1 MVCLTPPP
9 AANFMAGII
18 IRPRARIL
26 HGHDWVYGTEVL
38 KTFGSPTDGD
48 VISIKD
54 GRDQMLGSAL
64 YNSQSQIVARRFSRR
79 RQDLDGEFFQR
90 RITRAQEF
98 RDNLGIDPLVRRVVW
113 SESDGLPGV
122 IVDRFGSVATLQ
134 TLTMAMD
141 QRRDLIAAAVK
152 EVLGVETV
160 VERNDS
166 SSRRLEGLEVRCGT
180 LLGPEPGTFHI
191 TVAEMQFHLDPLQ
204 GQKTGFYLDQT
215 MSYRQ
220 VAAWATGRRVL
231 DCFSNQGAFAIACA
245 QAGASEVIAVES
257 GKENLPR
264 IEANAQLN
272 QVSVKGVG
280 ADVFEFLSS
289 AARRGE
295 EYDLII
301 LDPPPFT
308 RTRKGIVDALRGYRE
323 LHLKAA
329 KLLSKEGLLAT
340 FSCSHH
346 VSAEEFGGSVTEAF
360 GTARRTARQL
370 QSYSQSPDHPILVG
384 FPESEYLKGFLY
396 GMMSS
401 F

>member
-1 MVCLTPPP
+1 MG
-9 AANFMAGII
+9 GII

-26 HGHDWVYGTEVL
+26 HGHDWVYSTEIL
-38 KTFGSPTDGD
+38 KTFGSPEDGD
-48 VISIKD
+48 VVSIKD
-54 GRDQMLGSAL
+54 GRDKMLGSAI
-64 YNSQSQIVARRFSRR
+64 YNSKSQIVARRFSRR
-79 RQDLDGEFFQR
+79 RQDLDAEFFTR
-90 RITRAQEF
+90 RIERANQF
-98 RDNLGIDPLVRRVVW
+98 RDFLGIDPLVRRVLW

-122 IVDRFGSVATLQ
+122 IIDRFGSVATLQ

-141 QRRDLIAAAVK
+141 QRRDLIAAAIQQ
-152 EVLGVETV
+152 VLGVESV

-166 SSRRLEGLEVRCGT
+166 SSRKLEGLEVRTGT
-180 LLGPEPGTFHI
+180 LLGPEPGAFEI
-191 TVAEMQFHLDPLQ
+191 SVAGMKFHLDPIQ

-215 MSYRQ
+215 ASYSQ
-220 VAAWATGRRVL
+220 VAPWAKGRRVL

-245 QAGASEVIAVES
+245 LGGATEVTAIES
-257 GKENLPR
+257 GKDNLPR
-264 IEANAQLN
+264 IEANAALN
-272 QVSVKGVG
+272 GVSLKVVG

-289 AARRGE
+289 AARREE

-329 KLLSKEGLLAT
+329 QLLSKDGLLAT

-346 VSAEEFGGSVTEAF
+346 VSAEEFGGSVAEGF
-360 GTARRTARQL
+360 LGARRTARQL
-370 QSYSQSPDHPILVG
+370 QTYSQSPDHPILLG

-396 GMMSS
+396 GMTAS

>member
-1 MVCLTPPP
+1 MGGLVV
-9 AANFMAGII
+9 
-18 IRPRARIL
+18 RPRARIL

-38 KTFGSPTDGD
+38 KAFGNPQDGD
-48 VISIKD
+48 VVSIKD
-54 GRDQMLGSAL
+54 GRDRMLGSAV
-64 YNSQSQIVARRFSRR
+64 YNSKSQIVARRFSRR
-79 RQDLDGEFFQR
+79 RQDLDSEFFIR
-90 RITRAQEF
+90 RLQRAQEF
-98 RDNLGIDPLVRRVVW
+98 RDSLGVDPLVRRVLW

-141 QRRDLIAAAVK
+141 LRREMIAVAVK
-152 EVLGVETV
+152 EVLGVESV

-166 SSRRLEGLEVRCGT
+166 SSRKAEGLEVRTGT
-180 LLGPEPGTFHI
+180 LLGPEPGALEI
-191 TVAEMQFHLDPLQ
+191 TVAGMKFHLDAIH

-215 MSYRQ
+215 ASYRQ
-220 VAAWATGRRVL
+220 VAVWAKGRRVL

-245 QAGASEVIAVES
+245 QEGATEVTAVES

-264 IEANAQLN
+264 IEANARLN
-272 QVSVKGVG
+272 NVSVKVIGG
-280 ADVFEFLSS
+280 DVFEVLSL
-289 AARRGE
+289 AARREE

-308 RTRKGIVDALRGYRE
+308 RTRKGIADALRGYRE

-329 KLLSKEGLLAT
+329 QLLSKDGLLAT

-346 VSAEEFGGSVTEAF
+346 VSAEEFGGSVAEAF
-360 GTARRTARQL
+360 GDARRTARQL
-370 QSYSQSPDHPILVG
+370 QTFSQSPDHPILVG
-384 FPESEYLKGFLY
+384 FPETEYLKGFLY
-396 GMMSS
+396 GMTSS

>member
-1 MVCLTPPP
+1 
-9 AANFMAGII
+9 MAGII
-18 IRPRARIL
+18 VRPRARIL

-38 KTFGSPTDGD
+38 KTFGNPEDGA

-54 GRDQMLGSAL
+54 GRDHMLGSAL

-90 RITRAQEF
+90 RIARAQEF
-98 RDNLGIDPLVRRVVW
+98 RDNLGIDPFVRRVLW

-141 QRRDLIAAAVK
+141 QRRDLIAAAIR

-166 SSRRLEGLEVRCGT
+166 SSRKLEGLDVRCGT
-180 LLGPEPGTFHI
+180 LLGPEPGAFEI
-191 TVAEMQFHLDPLQ
+191 TVAGMKFYLDPLH

-215 MSYRQ
+215 TSYRQ

-231 DCFSNQGAFAIACA
+231 DCFSNQGAFAMACA
-245 QAGASEVIAVES
+245 QAGASAVTAVES

-272 QVSVKGVG
+272 QVSVKVVG

-289 AARRGE
+289 AARREE

-329 KLLSKEGLLAT
+329 QLLSKEGLLAT

-346 VSAEEFGGSVTEAF
+346 VSAEEFSGSVSEAF
-360 GTARRTARQL
+360 GAARRTARQL

-396 GMMSS
+396 GMTAS

>member
-1 MVCLTPPP
+1 M
-9 AANFMAGII
+9 
-18 IRPRARIL
+18 

-38 KTFGSPTDGD
+38 KTFGNPADGD

-54 GRDQMLGSAL
+54 GRDRMLGSAV
-64 YNSQSQIVARRFSRR
+64 YNSKSQIIARRFSRR
-79 RQDLDGEFFQR
+79 RQDLDAEFFKR

-98 RDNLGIDPLVRRVVW
+98 RDSLGINPLVRRVVW

-122 IVDRFGSVATLQ
+122 IVDRFGPVATLQ
-134 TLTMAMD
+134 TSTTGMD
-141 QRRDLIAAAVK
+141 LRRDLLAAAVK
-152 EVLGVETV
+152 EVLGVESV

-166 SSRRLEGLEVRCGT
+166 SSRKLEGLESRTGT
-180 LLGPEPGTFHI
+180 LLGPEPGALEI
-191 TVAEMQFHLDPLQ
+191 TVAGMKFHLDPIH

-215 MSYRQ
+215 ASYRQ
-220 VAAWATGRRVL
+220 VAAWAGGRRVL

-245 QAGASEVIAVES
+245 QAGATEVTAVES

-264 IEANAQLN
+264 IEANASLN
-272 QVSVKGVG
+272 GVSLKIAG
-280 ADVFEFLSS
+280 ADVFEFLST
-289 AARRGE
+289 AARRAE

-301 LDPPPFT
+301 LDPPPFS
-308 RTRKGIVDALRGYRE
+308 RTRKGIADALRGYRE

-329 KLLSKEGLLAT
+329 SLLSKQGLLAT

-346 VSAEEFGGSVTEAF
+346 VSAEEFDGSVAEAF
-360 GTARRTARQL
+360 LDAKRTARKL
-370 QSYSQSPDHPILVG
+370 ETYRQSPDHPILVG

-396 GMMSS
+396 GMTSS

>member
-1 MVCLTPPP
+1 MGGLVV
-9 AANFMAGII
+9 
-18 IRPRARIL
+18 RPRARIL

-38 KTFGSPTDGD
+38 KTFGNPQDGD
-48 VISIKD
+48 VVSLKD
-54 GRDQMLGSAL
+54 GRDRMLGSAV
-64 YNSQSQIVARRFSRR
+64 YNSKSQIVARRFSRR
-79 RQDLDGEFFQR
+79 RQDLDSEFFVR
-90 RITRAQEF
+90 RLQRAQEF
-98 RDNLGIDPLVRRVVW
+98 RDSLGVDSMVRRVLW

-141 QRRDLIAAAVK
+141 LRRELIAAAVK
-152 EVLGVETV
+152 EVIGVESV

-166 SSRRLEGLEVRCGT
+166 SSRKAEGLEVRTGT
-180 LLGPEPGTFHI
+180 LLGPEQGPQEI
-191 TVAEMQFHLDPLQ
+191 TVAGMKFHLDAIH

-215 MSYRQ
+215 ASYRQ
-220 VAAWATGRRVL
+220 VADWAKGKRVL

-245 QAGASEVIAVES
+245 QEGATEVTAVES
-257 GKENLPR
+257 GKDNLPR
-264 IEANAQLN
+264 IEANARLN
-272 QVSVKGVG
+272 NVAVKVIGG
-280 ADVFEFLSS
+280 DAFEVLSL
-289 AARRGE
+289 AVRREE

-329 KLLSKEGLLAT
+329 QLLSKDGLLAT

-346 VSAEEFGGSVTEAF
+346 VTAEEFGGSVAEAF
-360 GTARRTARQL
+360 GDARRTARQL
-370 QSYSQSPDHPILVG
+370 QTYGQSPDHPILVG
-384 FPESEYLKGFLY
+384 FSESEYLKGFLY
-396 GMMSS
+396 GMTAS

>member
-1 MVCLTPPP
+1 MG
-9 AANFMAGII
+9 GII

-26 HGHDWVYGTEVL
+26 HGHDWVYSTEIL
-38 KTFGSPTDGD
+38 KTFGSPEDGD
-48 VISIKD
+48 VVSVKD
-54 GRDQMLGSAL
+54 GRDKMLGSAI
-64 YNSQSQIVARRFSRR
+64 YNSKSQIVARRFSRR
-79 RQDLDGEFFQR
+79 RQDLDAEFFTR
-90 RITRAQEF
+90 RIERANQF
-98 RDNLGIDPLVRRVVW
+98 RDFLGIDPLVRRVLW

-122 IVDRFGSVATLQ
+122 IIDRFGSVATLQ

-141 QRRDLIAAAVK
+141 QRRDLIAAAIQQ
-152 EVLGVETV
+152 VLGVESV

-166 SSRRLEGLEVRCGT
+166 SSRKLEGLEVRTGT
-180 LLGPEPGTFHI
+180 LLGPEPGAFEI
-191 TVAEMQFHLDPLQ
+191 SVSGIKFHLDPIH

-215 MSYRQ
+215 ASYSQ
-220 VAAWATGRRVL
+220 VAPWAKGRRVL

-245 QAGASEVIAVES
+245 LGGATEVTAVES
-257 GKENLPR
+257 GKDNLPR
-264 IEANAQLN
+264 IEANAALN
-272 QVSVKGVG
+272 GVSLKVVG

-329 KLLSKEGLLAT
+329 QLLSKEGLLAT

-346 VSAEEFGGSVTEAF
+346 VSAEEFGGSVAEGFAD
-360 GTARRTARQL
+360 ARRTARQL
-370 QSYSQSPDHPILVG
+370 QTYSQSPDHPILLG

-396 GMMSS
+396 GMTAS

>member
-1 MVCLTPPP
+1 MG
-9 AANFMAGII
+9 GII

-26 HGHDWVYGTEVL
+26 HGHDWVYSTEIL
-38 KTFGSPTDGD
+38 KTFGSPEDGD
-48 VISIKD
+48 VVSVKD
-54 GRDQMLGSAL
+54 GRDKMLGSAI
-64 YNSQSQIVARRFSRR
+64 YNSKSQIVARRFSRR
-79 RQDLDGEFFQR
+79 RQDLDAEFFTR
-90 RITRAQEF
+90 RIERANQF
-98 RDNLGIDPLVRRVVW
+98 RDFLGIDPLVRRVLW

-122 IVDRFGSVATLQ
+122 IIDRFGSVATLQ

-141 QRRDLIAAAVK
+141 QRRDLIAAAIQQ
-152 EVLGVETV
+152 VLGVESV

-166 SSRRLEGLEVRCGT
+166 SSRKLEGLEVRTGT
-180 LLGPEPGTFHI
+180 LLGPEPGAFEI
-191 TVAEMQFHLDPLQ
+191 SVAGIKFHLDPIH

-215 MSYRQ
+215 ASYSQ
-220 VAAWATGRRVL
+220 VAPWAKGRRVL

-245 QAGASEVIAVES
+245 LGGATEVTAVES
-257 GKENLPR
+257 GKDNLPR
-264 IEANAQLN
+264 IEANAALN
-272 QVSVKGVG
+272 GVSLKVVG

-329 KLLSKEGLLAT
+329 QLLSKEGLLAT

-346 VSAEEFGGSVTEAF
+346 VSAEEFGGSVAEGFAD
-360 GTARRTARQL
+360 ARRTARQL
-370 QSYSQSPDHPILVG
+370 QTYSQSPDHPILLG

-396 GMMSS
+396 GMTAS

>member
-1 MVCLTPPP
+1 MGGLVV
-9 AANFMAGII
+9 
-18 IRPRARIL
+18 RPRARIL

-38 KTFGSPTDGD
+38 KAFGNPQDGD
-48 VISIKD
+48 VVSIKD
-54 GRDQMLGSAL
+54 GRDRMLGSAV
-64 YNSQSQIVARRFSRR
+64 YNSKSQIVARRFSRR
-79 RQDLDGEFFQR
+79 RQDLDSEFFTR
-90 RITRAQEF
+90 RLQRAQEF
-98 RDNLGIDPLVRRVVW
+98 RDSLGFDPMVRRVLW

-141 QRRDLIAAAVK
+141 LRREMIAAAVK
-152 EVLGVETV
+152 EVLGVESV

-166 SSRRLEGLEVRCGT
+166 SSRKAEGLEVRTGT
-180 LLGPEPGTFHI
+180 LLGPEPGALEI
-191 TVAEMQFHLDPLQ
+191 TVAGMKFHLDAIH

-215 MSYRQ
+215 ASYRQ
-220 VAAWATGRRVL
+220 VAAWAKGRRVL

-245 QAGASEVIAVES
+245 QEGATEVTAVES

-264 IEANAQLN
+264 IEANARLN
-272 QVSVKGVG
+272 NVSVEVIGG
-280 ADVFEFLSS
+280 DVFEVLSL
-289 AARRGE
+289 AARREE

-308 RTRKGIVDALRGYRE
+308 RTRKGIADALRGYRE

-329 KLLSKEGLLAT
+329 QLLSKDGLLAT

-346 VSAEEFGGSVTEAF
+346 VSAEEFGGSVAEAF
-360 GTARRTARQL
+360 GDARRTARQL
-370 QSYSQSPDHPILVG
+370 QTFSQSPDHPILVG
-384 FPESEYLKGFLY
+384 FPETEYLKGFLY
-396 GMMSS
+396 GMTSS